1 MAYCHKRDGTWRF
14 VLENESILYE
24 FGPRRVPRQFD
35 HKPTHQRRM
44 LEPGAAVPRKMAALL
59 PLQLPPVLPSA
70 PVFADADA
78 EEVDGRE
85 GAAEEKG
92 EEVKPVEGACSGAG
106 ATAVVHNELDAAF
119 VRRQQARQSRKGGGE
134 TSKT

>member
-44 LEPGAAVPRKMAALL
+44 LETGAAVPRKMAACL
-59 PLQLPPVLPSA
+59 PVQLTTGLPSA
-70 PVFADADA
+70 PVVADADA
-78 EEVDGRE
+78 AVDG
-85 GAAEEKG
+85 
-92 EEVKPVEGACSGAG
+92 
-106 ATAVVHNELDAAF
+106 
-119 VRRQQARQSRKGGGE
+119 
-134 TSKT
+134 